1 MRTELLQASWCT
13 YKEKC
18 SLGEK
23 GSKDKEI
30 CYFKRARKITL
41 LTASKLSSIAVSSS
55 SESSSS
61 LHLLKSV
68 WRKLGCKKSD
78 KHITGIDHKS
88 KDCVSHN
95 HVQQQRRMQSDTMF
109 FTFLILSTISTFHS
123 IVFFLFMLK
132 LYCIIPVK
140 E

>member
-1 MRTELLQASWCT
+1 MRTELLQAPWCT

-18 SLGEK
+18 SLSEK
-23 GSKDKEI
+23 SSKDKEI

-68 WRKLGCKKSD
+68 WRKLGCKKSN
-78 KHITGIDHKS
+78 KHITGINHKS
-88 KDCVSHN
+88 KDCVSHIFSN
-95 HVQQQRRMQSDTMF
+95 KGGYNVITLF
-109 FTFLILSTISTFHS
+109 FTFLILSTISIFHS

>member
-23 GSKDKEI
+23 GSKDKDI

-68 WRKLGCKKSD
+68 WRKLGCKKND
-78 KHITGIDHKS
+78 KHITGINHKS
-88 KDCVSHN
+88 KDCDSNIFSNKGGYNVIN
-95 HVQQQRRMQSDTMF
+95 LF
-109 FTFLILSTISTFHS
+109 FTFLILSTISIFHS